1 MHWGL
6 SGGENGSDQERVL
19 QEKIFIRNPSLQ
31 MSASNL
37 GFGFRKRSS
46 KAALKRQQQAENCV
60 CTQPGSK
67 KRKLDGRCGDSLWLR
82 PSASANRN
90 ERTPEVG
97 RRAGRQNPRNIET
110 PEWPS
115 WALSFF
121 SYKDSLLLLLQKL
134 RWEKYLTHSNNIK

>member
-46 KAALKRQQQAENCV
+46 KAALCLPQIWLHSGSSKQRIAYAHNPAAKKGSWMADVGTRSGSAPLHLPIEMKERQ
-60 CTQPGSK
+60 
-67 KRKLDGRCGDSLWLR
+67 R
-82 PSASANRN
+82 
-90 ERTPEVG
+90 
-97 RRAGRQNPRNIET
+97 
-110 PEWPS
+110 
-115 WALSFF
+115 
-121 SYKDSLLLLLQKL
+121 
-134 RWEKYLTHSNNIK
+134 